1 VVAGS
6 GRSSLPRSGPPGP
19 LRAFNAALK
28 PRPADADITP
38 VLRKKK
44 RSLQTSVVGLELDAG
59 HVAAAEVSVDGTL
72 TLTRGA
78 VAELRPGI
86 MRDGEVAD
94 PIALAEVVKTLFAE
108 NEFPTRVRL
117 GIAHQRIVVRTLDLD
132 VVLDDPKALSDAV
145 RAAAPDHIPMPMD
158 EAVLDFQ
165 SLGVVNTPLGLRS
178 RVVVVAVRRE
188 MVERATAAL
197 EGAGLQLEGI
207 DLSAFGMVR
216 ALASEHDGAV
226 LYINA
231 SGLVNVAV
239 ANAGGCLFTRASAGG
254 VEAIAIGLA
263 ERRGL
268 TLEHARAWLTHVG
281 LTAALD
287 GIDGDQEIIAAARA
301 ALEDGVRE
309 LADHIRTSLNFYRT
323 QDAAETVELG
333 YVTGSAVAI
342 PGFVE
347 RLSDAL
353 RLPLEARV
361 IPGPDE
367 IDAGRLTVA
376 AGLAVA
382 ERP

>member
-1 VVAGS
+1 M
-6 GRSSLPRSGPPGP
+6 
-19 LRAFNAALK
+19 
-28 PRPADADITP
+28 TP

-44 RSLQTSVVGLELDAG
+44 RSPQTSVVGLELDAG
-59 HVAAAEVSVDGTL
+59 HIAAAEVSVDGTL

-94 PIALAEVVKTLFAE
+94 PIALADAVKALFAD
-108 NEFPTRVRL
+108 NDLPTRVRL

-132 VVLDDPKALSDAV
+132 VVLDDPKALAAAV
-145 RAAAPDHIPMPMD
+145 KAAAPDHIPMPMD

-178 RVVVVAVRRE
+178 RVVVVAVRKE
-188 MVERATAAL
+188 MVERAAAAL

-216 ALASEHDGAV
+216 ALASEHEGAV
-226 LYINA
+226 LYINVA
-231 SGLVNVAV
+231 GLVNVAV
-239 ANAGGCLFTRASAGG
+239 ANATGCLFTRASAGG
-254 VEAIAIGLA
+254 AEAIAIGLA

-281 LTAALD
+281 LTAELD
-287 GIDGDQEIIAAARA
+287 GIDGDPEIVIATRA
-301 ALEDGVRE
+301 ALEEGVRE

-323 QDAAETVELG
+323 QDQAETVELG
-333 YVTGSAVAI
+333 FVTGHAVSI

-347 RLSDAL
+347 RLSEAL

-361 IPGPDE
+361 IPGPGDL
-367 IDAGRLTVA
+367 DVAGLTVA

>member
-1 VVAGS
+1 
-6 GRSSLPRSGPPGP
+6 
-19 LRAFNAALK
+19 
-28 PRPADADITP
+28 

-44 RSLQTSVVGLELDAG
+44 RSPQTSVVGLELDAG

-72 TLTRGA
+72 TLIRGA

-94 PIALAEVVKTLFAE
+94 PIALAEAVKALFAE

-132 VVLDDPKALSDAV
+132 VVLDDPKALAAAV

-178 RVVVVAVRRE
+178 RVVVVAVRKE
-188 MVERATAAL
+188 MVERAAAAL

-216 ALASEHDGAV
+216 ALASEHEGAV

-281 LTAALD
+281 LTAPLD

-361 IPGPDE
+361 IPGPDD

>member
-1 VVAGS
+1 
-6 GRSSLPRSGPPGP
+6 
-19 LRAFNAALK
+19 
-28 PRPADADITP
+28 

-44 RSLQTSVVGLELDAG
+44 RSPQTSVVGLELDAG
-59 HVAAAEVSVDGTL
+59 HVAAAEVSIDGTL

-94 PIALAEVVKTLFAE
+94 PIALAEVVKALFAE

-132 VVLDDPKALSDAV
+132 AVLDDPKALSDAV
-145 RAAAPDHIPMPMD
+145 RAAAPDHIPMPME

-188 MVERATAAL
+188 MVERAAAAL

-216 ALASEHDGAV
+216 ALASEHEGAV
-226 LYINA
+226 LYINVA
-231 SGLVNVAV
+231 GLVNVAV
-239 ANAGGCLFTRASAGG
+239 ANASGCLFTRASAGG

-281 LTAALD
+281 LSAPLD
-287 GIDGDQEIIAAARA
+287 GIDGDQEIIAATRA

-323 QDAAETVELG
+323 QDASETVELG

-342 PGFVE
+342 GGFVE

-361 IPGPDE
+361 IPGPDD

-382 ERP
+382 ARP